1 VKAGWTTK
9 RLGEIA
15 EFKPPKSEARERF
28 SGTEEV
34 AFLPMEDLSI
44 AVKYPVARQ
53 VKRLDEVVGSYTY
66 FADGDLLLAKITPCF
81 ENGKLGIARGLRN
94 GIGFGSSEFIVIRS
108 KGSVLSE
115 WLFYFLSQGRFR
127 EEGARRMGGA
137 VGQQRLPREF
147 VEQYE
152 IPFPPLPEQRR
163 IVALLDAAIEGLA
176 TAAAN
181 AARNLQNA
189 RDLFESHLAEVF
201 SRRGEGWVET
211 TLGGLCEVKHGFAFE
226 GKYFSNEGEFVLL
239 TPGNFYESGGYRDRG
254 EKQKYY
260 TGPIPREFVLK
271 GGDLLVAM
279 TEQAVGLLGSPILV
293 PRSGKFL
300 HNQRLGLVKRRPN
313 VEWDARF
320 LFHMFNLPAIRKAIQ
335 GSASGTKVRHTS
347 PTKIGCI
354 AVHVPLLPIQRRV
367 VAHLDAIS
375 TETQR
380 LSQIYE
386 QKQAALA
393 GLKRSLLHQAFNGE
407 L

>member
-1 VKAGWTTK
+1 MEHIESHTGRFIGSLAPQLVKSAT
-9 RLGEIA
+9 
-15 EFKPPKSEARERF
+15 FRF
-28 SGTEEV
+28 SNKHVLYGRLRPYLNKAAAPDFEGHCSTEIFPIKPSPAV
-34 AFLPMEDLSI
+34 DRNFLL
-44 AVKYPVARQ
+44 YW
-53 VKRLDEVVGSYTY
+53 
-66 FADGDLLLAKITPCF
+66 LLADETT
-81 ENGKLGIARGLRN
+81 ARIN
-94 GIGFGSSEFIVIRS
+94 ETCS
-108 KGSVLSE
+108 
-115 WLFYFLSQGRFR
+115 
-127 EEGARRMGGA
+127 GARM
-137 VGQQRLPREF
+137 PRADMNEVLGF
-147 VEQYE
+147 DF
-152 IPFPPLPEQRR
+152 PLPPLPEQRR
-163 IVALLDAAIEGLA
+163 IVALLDAAFEGIA
-176 TAAAN
+176 TAAVN
-181 AARNLQNA
+181 AERNLQNA
-189 RDLFESHLAEVF
+189 RELFESHLAEVF